1 MTQTSL
7 IFFANSIVIGVF
19 PLPPTVRFQID
30 IIGIP
35 KSILEEVTL
44 FIKIIKIYKKL
55 SGKSK

>member
-19 PLPPTVRFQID
+19 PLPPTVRFPID
-30 IIGIP
+30 ITGIP

>member
-19 PLPPTVRFQID
+19 PLPQTVKFPID

-35 KSILEEVTL
+35 KSTFDEVTL
-44 FIKIIKIYKKL
+44 LIKIIKMYKKL
-55 SGKSK
+55 KGKSK